1 MKTFGLWRTIFSSR
15 LIWLNLMMLDKI
27 AMIII
32 IRYAMET
39 GDRSKCD
46 PETLCFQAYHVIC

>member
-1 MKTFGLWRTIFSSR
+1 MYVLSFFKKVDTIQGGTLF
-15 LIWLNLMMLDKI
+15 KE
-27 AMIII
+27 
-32 IRYAMET
+32 MET